1 MSEEVVEEGA
11 AEKLMGALI
20 NKMESMD
27 QSLSLLKAENVA
39 LKNIVADP
47 AALLKRA
54 GFIRHGSNSAPMD
67 IMPDLFRGDSQYDI
81 LKNESDSGVP
91 LPETNADFHAMD
103 WSDIHRLAEESK
115 GNGSIGNNMGME

>member
-1 MSEEVVEEGA
+1 MSEEVVQEGA

-47 AALLKRA
+47 AMLLKRA
-54 GFIRHGSNSAPMD
+54 TVE
-67 IMPDLFRGDSQYDI
+67 FRC
-81 LKNESDSGVP
+81 LKTTLISM
-91 LPETNADFHAMD
+91 L
-103 WSDIHRLAEESK
+103 W
-115 GNGSIGNNMGME
+115 IGPIFTVLQKNRKVTEA